1 MQLIW
6 EWHLRWSDTTI
17 SFWRWRCEFQG
28 YGKLSEWSLFLP
40 LCFSL
45 CEILY
50 WLRIGQHPVLLAGL
64 APPERSALHSAEGLG
79 PSFLFYVDFWSFVL
93 FYMKNSE
100 LHRRFVSTT
109 NKTKNVWQTREG
121 IYSRGS
127 HLIISGPLIFVFAR
141 TFASVQ
147 PHSWESHHM
156 AFLPWLKSWCVSALG
171 IASLGPC
178 SLIGQKFWEAGDR
191 SKPYPCAGCH
201 AGSMAPVSPIP
212 F

>member
-28 YGKLSEWSLFLP
+28 YGNLSEWSLFLP

-45 CEILY
+45 CEILS
-50 WLRIGQHPVLLAGL
+50 WLRIGQHLVLLAGL

-121 IYSRGS
+121 IYSLS
-127 HLIISGPLIFVFAR
+127 QAL
-141 TFASVQ
+141 
-147 PHSWESHHM
+147 W
-156 AFLPWLKSWCVSALG
+156 FL
-171 IASLGPC
+171 SLGTRLLLYSC
-178 SLIGQKFWEAGDR
+178 TAESLITWLFFHGWSPG
-191 SKPYPCAGCH
+191 
-201 AGSMAPVSPIP
+201 VSLL
-212 F
+212 